1 MSYHPGAGRGLAAL
15 ILLVWGCGG
24 GGATSTP
31 PPPPPPPNPPAP
43 PPPPPPPGPPGTSV
57 TVQVINDAFQPATF
71 QLKAGGI
78 VTFTWA
84 TGASGHSVA
93 PVPPNTIPVSS
104 NPSPPGLHSAPYT
117 FDTTFPSVGVFKF
130 FCTAHGAPDSG
141 MHGTVT
147 VVP

>member
-1 MSYHPGAGRGLAAL
+1 MSNHSRVGCALAAM
-15 ILLVWGCGG
+15 ILLASGCGG

-31 PPPPPPPNPPAP
+31 PPAPPPNPPAP
-43 PPPPPPPGPPGTSV
+43 PPPPPPPPGPPGTLV

-84 TGASGHSVA
+84 AGANGHNVSPVA
-93 PVPPNTIPVSS
+93 PNTIPVSS
-104 NPSPPGLHSAPYT
+104 NPAPPGVHSAPYT
-117 FDTTFPSVGVFKF
+117 FDTTFPTVGTFKF

-141 MHGTVT
+141 MHGTIT

>member
-1 MSYHPGAGRGLAAL
+1 MSNLSRAGCGLVAM
-15 ILLVWGCGG
+15 ILLASGCGG

-31 PPPPPPPNPPAP
+31 PPAPPPNPPAP
-43 PPPPPPPGPPGTSV
+43 PPPPPPPPGPPGTLV

-71 QLKAGGI
+71 QLKAGGV

-84 TGASGHSVA
+84 AGANGHNVSPVA
-93 PVPPNTIPVSS
+93 PNTIPVSS
-104 NPSPPGLHSAPYT
+104 NPSPPGVHSAPFT
-117 FDTTFPSVGVFKF
+117 FDTTFPTVGTFKF

-141 MHGTVT
+141 MHGTIT